1 MRTAFLSIAFSLAL
15 AACTERPPE
24 PFALRVEASTD
35 EGAPVAAAGVT
46 VDGKLV
52 GRTDAEGLLSLQLPA
67 SYEGRRLTVE
77 VQPPEGLKP
86 VQARR
91 ELRVERILTRAQGS
105 TERRTAPLEV
115 RALFAPTQRRYA
127 LMVDV
132 GVPDLPIELFGVE
145 KARTNAEGVALLLAP
160 GVPGDTID
168 VRVDAGARPKLR
180 PRAIRQTFTLPD
192 HAEAFVLAGAF
203 TEVQPPKARPH
214 RPRRL

>member
-1 MRTAFLSIAFSLAL
+1 MRLALLSIAISCTVT
-15 AACTERPPE
+15 ACAERPPE

-46 VDGKLV
+46 VDGKLI
-52 GRTDAEGLLSLQLPA
+52 GRTDGEGRLSLQLPA
-67 SYEGRRLTVE
+67 SSEGQRLTVE
-77 VQPPEGLKP
+77 VQPPEGLKA
-86 VQARR
+86 VRARR
-91 ELRVERILTRAQGS
+91 ELRVERILTRAQGT

-127 LMVDV
+127 LVIDV

-160 GVPGDTID
+160 GVPGDTLE
-168 VRVDAGARPKLR
+168 VRVDAGARPTLR

-203 TEVQPPKARPH
+203 TELQPPKPRPH
-214 RPRRL
+214 RPHRL